1 MANGKHIFRG
11 TVEVPVA
18 LTNQEAVNLGQVRD
32 MLDRY
37 VKEPVMV
44 ATTSELAVADNTD
57 GVLTLSVDVNT
68 IDGVTLNVDDA
79 ILVKDQL
86 DKVSNGVYIVT
97 DLGTSGT
104 LSSASATVSGT
115 GITSATVDKTVFE
128 AQVGTPTTGTYS
140 FVYDGVTD
148 NSWKL
153 DGNIVVLA
161 DYGITEVLV
170 GTDPVDQD
178 KIEISY
184 TERVA
189 GTGAVLTR
197 REDFAIDKVILN
209 NTTISVMQGDT
220 FGDTKWTLVS
230 DGVLTCGSSSFVFV
244 KDVDT
249 AEGSINVIKTTITGD
264 DVTTE
269 FNVAHNLNLTDAQA
283 YMIYVKDA
291 TGSNCYVDDAPTVGN
306 EANALTLS
314 FAVAPE
320 ATETFKIFILGL
332 E

>member
-1 MANGKHIFRG
+1 MASGKHIFRG

-57 GVLTLSVDVNT
+57 GVITLSVDVNT
-68 IDGVTLNVDDA
+68 IDGVVLNVNDS

-86 DKVSNGVYIVT
+86 DKTINAVYVVT
-97 DLGTSGT
+97 DLGVAGT
-104 LSSASATVSGT
+104 PSSASATVSGT
-115 GITSATVDKTVFE
+115 GITSATVDKTIFE
-128 AQVGTPTTGTYS
+128 TKVGTPTTGSYVFTY
-140 FVYDGVTD
+140 VDANT
-148 NSWKL
+148 SWQYQGS
-153 DGNIVVLA
+153 DITLA

-170 GTDPVDQD
+170 GSVPVNSDE
-178 KIEISY
+178 ISISY
-184 TERVA
+184 TESVV

-230 DGVLTCGSSSFVFV
+230 DGVLTCGSSSFIFV

-269 FNVAHNLNLTDAQA
+269 FNVAHNLNLTDTQA

-320 ATETFKIFILGL
+320 STETFKIFILGL

>member
-18 LTNQEAVNLGQVRD
+18 LTNQEAVNLGQVKD

-44 ATTSELAVADNTD
+44 ATTSELAIADNTD
-57 GVLTLSVDVNT
+57 GILTLSADVNT
-68 IDGVTLNVDDA
+68 VDGVTLNVNDS

-86 DKVSNGVYIVT
+86 DKVLNGVYVVT

-104 LSSASATVSGT
+104 PSNASATVSG

-128 AQVGTPTTGTYS
+128 GKIGTPTTGDYEFTYVDANTS
-140 FVYDGVTD
+140 WQYEGVD
-148 NSWKL
+148 V
-153 DGNIVVLA
+153 DLA
-161 DYGITEVLV
+161 DYGINI
-170 GTDPVDQD
+170 TDAPTDND
-178 KIEISY
+178 KITISY

-230 DGVLTCGSSSFVFV
+230 DGVLTCGSSSFIFV

-264 DVTTE
+264 DATTE

-320 ATETFKIFILGL
+320 STETFKIFILGL

>member
-18 LTNQEAVNLGQVRD
+18 LTNQEAVNLGQVKD

-68 IDGVTLNVDDA
+68 IDGVTLNVGDS

-86 DKVSNGVYIVT
+86 DKSINAVYVVT

-104 LSSASATVSGT
+104 PSTASATVSG

-128 AQVGTPTTGTYS
+128 GKIGTPTTGSYEFTY
-140 FVYDGVTD
+140 VDANT
-148 NSWKL
+148 SWQYEGA
-153 DGNIVVLA
+153 DVDLA
-161 DYGITEVLV
+161 DYGINI
-170 GTDPVDQD
+170 TDAPTDND
-178 KIEISY
+178 KITISY
-184 TERVA
+184 TESVA
-189 GTGAVLTR
+189 STGAVLTR

-209 NTTISVMQGDT
+209 NTTINIMKGDT

-230 DGVLTCGSSSFVFV
+230 DGVLTCGSSSFIFV

-314 FAVAPE
+314 FAVAPL

>member
-18 LTNQEAVNLGQVRD
+18 LTNQEAVNLGQVKD

-44 ATTSELAVADNTD
+44 ATTSELAIADNTD
-57 GVLTLSVDVNT
+57 GILTLSADVNT
-68 IDGVTLNVDDA
+68 VDGVTLNVNDS

-86 DKVSNGVYIVT
+86 DKVLNGVYVVT

-104 LSSASATVSGT
+104 PSNASATVSG
-115 GITSATVDKTVFE
+115 GITSATVDKTLFE
-128 AQVGTPTTGTYS
+128 GKIGTPTTGDYEFTYVDANTS
-140 FVYDGVTD
+140 WQYEGVD
-148 NSWKL
+148 V
-153 DGNIVVLA
+153 DLA
-161 DYGITEVLV
+161 DYGINI
-170 GTDPVDQD
+170 TDAPTDND
-178 KIEISY
+178 KITISY

-230 DGVLTCGSSSFVFV
+230 DGVLTCGSSSFIFV

-264 DVTTE
+264 DATTE

-320 ATETFKIFILGL
+320 STETFKIFILGL

>member
-18 LTNQEAVNLGQVRD
+18 LTNQEAVNLGQVKD

-44 ATTSELAVADNTD
+44 ATTSELAIADNTD
-57 GVLTLSVDVNT
+57 GILTLSADVNT
-68 IDGVTLNVDDA
+68 VDGVTLNVNDS

-86 DKVSNGVYIVT
+86 DKVLNGVYVVT

-104 LSSASATVSGT
+104 PSNASATVSG

-128 AQVGTPTTGTYS
+128 GKIGTPTTGDYEFTYVDANTS
-140 FVYDGVTD
+140 WQYEGVD
-148 NSWKL
+148 V
-153 DGNIVVLA
+153 DLA
-161 DYGITEVLV
+161 DYGINI
-170 GTDPVDQD
+170 TDAPTDND
-178 KIEISY
+178 KITISY

-230 DGVLTCGSSSFVFV
+230 DGVLTCGSSSFIFV

-320 ATETFKIFILGL
+320 STETFKIFILGL